1 MAEGGRITY
10 LICVDFATMVASL
23 ASQKNEVSMLRYRLL
38 PLFLVCIPFG
48 SAQADSSLQA
58 KLAACATE
66 ANDAQRLACFDA
78 LAAETSGSNLAEQE
92 ASAAAD
98 TTEQEPGEL
107 EALPDSIGG
116 GAFAEAAGIKAKSYA
131 GRVTS
136 CKKSADRRWFY
147 IFENGQVWKQV
158 DRRKRRHKECD
169 FEVTL
174 TEDSF
179 GYVMRIAGQD
189 SKIRVD
195 RIR

>member
-1 MAEGGRITY
+1 
-10 LICVDFATMVASL
+10 
-23 ASQKNEVSMLRYRLL
+23 MLRYRLL
-38 PLFLVCIPFG
+38 PLFLVCIPFV
-48 SAQADSSLQA
+48 SAQAESSLEA

-66 ANDAQRLACFDA
+66 TNDAQRLACFDA
-78 LAAETSGSNLAEQE
+78 MAADTAGSTKINEEPMATADAAEQE
-92 ASAAAD
+92 S
-98 TTEQEPGEL
+98 EEL
-107 EALPDSIGG
+107 ESLPDSIGG

-158 DRRKRRHKECD
+158 DRRKRRHKDCD